1 MGFAC
6 GCCGVG
12 VLCENCIVDASIFLL
27 SMLHV
32 CGVWVEFFVFCKF
45 CVCKIVCKCF
55 VYLRALPAAFWV
67 VGGVCCSCWVI
78 LFGYSGRTV
87 DALACLADEGRVRL
101 RYASGSCQ
109 QSVDPRMSEWG
120 NLALVMECY
129 LQMNV

>member
-1 MGFAC
+1 MWWLFVVC
-6 GCCGVG
+6 LLCVF
-12 VLCENCIVDASIFLL
+12 VLLQ
-27 SMLHV
+27 
-32 CGVWVEFFVFCKF
+32 
-45 CVCKIVCKCF
+45 
-55 VYLRALPAAFWV
+55 
-67 VGGVCCSCWVI
+67 
-78 LFGYSGRTV
+78 GRTV